1 MPLLVTGGIH
11 IDGFS
16 DTMDALSSH
25 AERQKK
31 LEIMDD
37 PHIGA
42 FGVRWIIVYMMIYAA
57 SYLMKY

>member
-42 FGVRWIIVYMMIYAA
+42 FGVHVDHRIYDDIC
-57 SYLMKY
+57 SFIL